1 MTFEPV
7 VRNVKNTGLP
17 FFFRLTSLAILIEGI
32 LGLILFFAVLGYSV
46 FNKTFLFKWGYDAF
60 AGTSIFVMLIL
71 QLVLYSGLTF
81 SGAQLL
87 RRKKSGFYLF
97 TLSYLLLAGTNYFIQ
112 NEFSMTG
119 VVIGIIVWLILLL
132 NYKILD

>member
-97 TLSYLLLAGTNYFIQ
+97 SLSYLLLAGTNYFIQ

>member
-7 VRNVKNTGLP
+7 VRNVKNIGLP

-32 LGLILFFAVLGYSV
+32 LGLILFFAVIGYSV
-46 FNKTFLFKWGYDAF
+46 FNKTFLFNWGYDAF
-60 AGTSIFVMLIL
+60 AGMSIFVMLIL

-87 RRKKSGFYLF
+87 RRKKSGFYIF
-97 TLSYLLLAGTNYFIQ
+97 TLSYLLLVGVNYFVQ

-132 NYKILD
+132 NYKILG